1 MCKKEEFVM
10 KKWIAVIGIIVIVVV
25 GVFFLS
31 TGSART
37 DVVLNMFEISA
48 DGKVMTI
55 NVGVASSIGYIREMK
70 QTSGSMNPYLTFYS
84 TFGINSKLGAKDT
97 FPIALDEN
105 MDEIYFYKGNG
116 GYAKVLEKDKETGN
130 WQIVR
135 RIEEFNK
142 YEDYR
147 KVTSIKSDN
156 VITTVLVKYADNLY
170 GQSKAVIDYAPNPNG
185 PIGVIDKLI
194 DSQYVPQVNGETN
207 VEEILDAKV
216 DSIGGNGLVLNYNN
230 VYVLFEKIEE

>member
-1 MCKKEEFVM
+1 M
-10 KKWIAVIGIIVIVVV
+10 KKWFIILGIVVV
-25 GVFFLS
+25 VIIGALFIS

-37 DVVLNMFEISA
+37 DVVVNSFDISP
-48 DGKVMTI
+48 DEKTMTMQ
-55 NVGVASSIGYIREMK
+55 VGVTSSMGYIRDMK

-84 TFGINSKLGAKDT
+84 TFGINSKLGAKDE
-97 FPIALDEN
+97 FKIELDEN
-105 MDEIYFYKGNG
+105 MDEIYFYTGNG
-116 GYAKVLEKDKETGN
+116 GYKKVLEKDKGTGH

-135 RIEEFNK
+135 NIEEINK
-142 YEDYR
+142 FEDYK

-156 VITTVLVKYADNLY
+156 VITIVLVKYADNLY

-207 VEEILDAKV
+207 AEEILDAKV
-216 DSIGGNGLVLNYNN
+216 DSIGGNSLVLNYNN